1 MTPSGRCAHVV
12 KPNGT
17 LVHTSQYCVDGM
29 TLIFTRMPASF
40 HCSTI
45 AWTAS
50 SSQPGCGRQTISVSM
65 PLGMARLG
73 EQTPR
78 FRDVALEGHELRV
91 LGTHRAHVVVLAGL
105 AEAPV
110 GD

>member
-17 LVHTSQYCVDGM
+17 LVQTSQYCVDGI

-45 AWTAS
+45 ACTAS
-50 SSQPGCGRQTISVSM
+50 SSQPGCGLHAISVSR
-65 PLGMARLG
+65 PLGYPASASSRLARHV
-73 EQTPR
+73 T
-78 FRDVALEGHELRV
+78 LEHRQLRV
-91 LGTHRAHVVVLAGL
+91 LGMYRAHMVVLAHL
-105 AEAPV
+105 AEAL
-110 GD
+110 

>member
-65 PLGMARLG
+65 PLGWPASDRKSTRLNSSHLVISYAVFCLKKKKSTG
-73 EQTPR
+73 LVHEQ
-78 FRDVALEGHELRV
+78 V
-91 LGTHRAHVVVLAGL
+91 
-105 AEAPV
+105 
-110 GD
+110 